1 MRRYDTNKP
10 LFVYGLI
17 VTAVCLW
24 LFNDNQNKQER
35 LEEEIEIKYE
45 YSVMIDSLQTEL
57 HNTKHWY
64 EMTEEE
70 IQHKDN

>member
-1 MRRYDTNKP
+1 MKDNIQK
-10 LFVYGLI
+10 VIVIYGVI
-17 VTAVCLW
+17 VSLLCIW
-24 LFNDNQNKQER
+24 LLNENNTLQHR
-35 LEEEIEIKYE
+35 VEEEIEIKYE
-45 YSVMIDSLQTEL
+45 YSGMIDSLQTEL

>member
-1 MRRYDTNKP
+1 MKDNIQK
-10 LFVYGLI
+10 VIVIYGVI
-17 VTAVCLW
+17 VSLLCIW
-24 LFNDNQNKQER
+24 LLNENNTLQHR
-35 LEEEIEIKYE
+35 VEEEIEIKYE

-70 IQHKDN
+70 IQDKDN